1 MLVCSYKGEIMS
13 LPVIISLSI
22 ILISLILYMVGFL
35 KKIFTMSKTSSA
47 FLLPSIEVIS
57 ITLLLNYL
65 PDSYH
70 ILTTSIIS
78 LSMVSFSEILFLFQ
92 KNTPLRILTRIIF
105 IASQLIWGEI
115 FKSAFYIYR
124 VPYWLSI
131 TLISIYFVITIFVLI
146 VTGKQ
151 KFSVYLSSII
161 ALAISFF
168 VNYCTFI
175 SFIYEQNLY
184 SILQFSG
191 TALTC
196 TVIILYILHY
206 SRFDFKYKNTLF
218 LTLTVLSQSLISA
231 GNILMIK

>member
-1 MLVCSYKGEIMS
+1 MLVCNYKGEIMS

-22 ILISLILYMVGFL
+22 ILISLILYTVGFL
-35 KKIFTMSKTSSA
+35 KKIFTMSKISSA

-115 FKSAFYIYR
+115 FKKCR
-124 VPYWLSI
+124 EKC
-131 TLISIYFVITIFVLI
+131 
-146 VTGKQ
+146 GER
-151 KFSVYLSSII
+151 KFG
-161 ALAISFF
+161 AKF
-168 VNYCTFI
+168 
-175 SFIYEQNLY
+175 
-184 SILQFSG
+184 
-191 TALTC
+191 
-196 TVIILYILHY
+196 
-206 SRFDFKYKNTLF
+206 
-218 LTLTVLSQSLISA
+218 
-231 GNILMIK
+231 